1 MKVASVINNYIKYAK
16 EYMQKNFADFIF
28 PKIFGIPYNKA
39 IQLGI
44 FDTDDFDTSQQAIDI
59 ANKIGRT
66 SGQYQAGKETPGQ
79 MKFTKKSV
87 VDNPNQLKLDL
98 H

>member
-1 MKVASVINNYIKYAK
+1 
-16 EYMQKNFADFIF
+16 MQKNFADFIF
-28 PKIFGIPYNKA
+28 PKIFGMPYNKA
-39 IQLGI
+39 IQLGL

-66 SGQYQAGKETPGQ
+66 SGQYQTGKETPGQ